1 MEYQALYR
9 KYRPTKF
16 SDVVDQNSILKILTN
31 SIKEGKILHAYLIEF
46 VKIFKMLF

>member
-16 SDVVDQNSILKILTN
+16 SDVVDQENILKIITN
-31 SIKEGKILHAYLIEF
+31 SIKENKISHAYLF
-46 VKIFKMLF
+46 